1 MNPDVN
7 PATPTTDAPTTTLAR
22 RVLAELEAAD
32 IAHCHWKSNDHLL
45 AALSGDTDIDLLV
58 DGQRID
64 DVYRIFAG
72 HDLRRR
78 PRGHDA
84 DRDGP
89 RGLPGPRRDDRRA
102 GALPHPLPAGDR
114 RAAPQAL
121 PIALGTCRA
130 GVGGAQRCRGSRPPP
145 VGGGLAVADPGGAQ
159 DPQRDRI
166 RSRLGR
172 RDLSGWFRAELDAL
186 RAVSSDADIVA
197 RVGSWLG
204 EPCADAVAD
213 ALAHGIDSGGMVRLR
228 GLVRR
233 SLAPQTAYRGPG
245 ALVRRWR
252 REWAWF
258 QRGLSRRYLD
268 RPRLF
273 GRGLP
278 GGGLV
283 VVVIGPDGSGK
294 SSIVADLRRWFS
306 PKFDTMAVYFG
317 SGDGPS
323 SLLRWPMKALRD
335 RVPDDR
341 GRTAAPGEHGGGRRP
356 GWAKVLWALALAR
369 EKRRRLQ
376 RAFDARHR
384 GMLVI
389 CDRYPQAQRPGINDG
404 PLLHRW
410 SGDGARWTLRPL
422 GGGPLRAGR
431 TVSAGSRRPPR
442 GRPADRRAA
451 PARARSRRPGTPGG
465 RWSPGSPSPKRAT
478 ARWRSTPAS
487 PTGRSSR
494 QSRLRCGG
502 VCDRGVL
509 TRRCPGSSRRAPRLV
524 GFASAPCMKH
534 DHGSLGIARVG
545 PAPPGHG
552 REHARAVGRSAAP
565 AEGGRRRSWR
575 ASCWDHRFSGC

>member
-1 MNPDVN
+1 VNPDVN
-7 PATPTTDAPTTTLAR
+7 PATRVTDAPATTLAR
-22 RVLAELEAAD
+22 RVLAELEAAG

-72 HDLRRR
+72 HDLRRGR
-78 PRGHDA
+78 VAATRTEMGLEDFLGHDETT
-84 DRDGP
+84 
-89 RGLPGPRRDDRRA
+89 
-102 GALPHPLPAGDR
+102 GALVHFHTHYRLVTGERHLKRYRLPWERAVLASAVRSDSGVLVPHPSVEASLLLI
-114 RAAPQAL
+114 RAAL
-121 PIALGTCRA
+121 KIR
-130 GVGGAQRCRGSRPPP
+130 V
-145 VGGGLAVADPGGAQ
+145 
-159 DPQRDRI
+159 RDRI

-186 RAVSSDADIVA
+186 RAASSDADIVA

-204 EPCADAVAD
+204 EPCAEAVAD

-228 GLVRR
+228 SLVRR
-233 SLAPQTAYRGPG
+233 SLALQTAYRGPG
-245 ALVRRWR
+245 ARVRRWR

-258 QRGLSRRYLD
+258 QRGVSRRYLD

-341 GRTAAPGEHGGGRRP
+341 GGTAAPGEHGGSRRP

-410 SGDGARWTLRPL
+410 SGGGARGRIARWEA
-422 GGGPLRAGR
+422 GPYELAERFPPDLVVRLEVDQR
-431 TVSAGSRRPPR
+431 TAER
-442 GRPADRRAA
+442 
-451 PARARSRRPGTPGG
+451 RRPGHDPDDL
-465 RWSPGSPSPKRAT
+465 
-478 ARWRSTPAS
+478 AR
-487 PTGRSSR
+487 
-494 QSRLRCGG
+494 
-502 VCDRGVL
+502 
-509 TRRCPGSSRRAPRLV
+509 RRALV
-524 GFASAPCMKH
+524 AGLAFPQARYGTVEIDASQPY
-534 DHGSLGIARVG
+534 SQVL
-545 PAPPGHG
+545 
-552 REHARAVGRSAAP
+552 EAVKAAV
-565 AEGGRRRSWR
+565 WR
-575 ASCWDHRFSGC
+575 CL

>member
-1 MNPDVN
+1 VNPDVN
-7 PATPTTDAPTTTLAR
+7 PATRTTDAPATTLAR
-22 RVLAELEAAD
+22 RVLAELEAAGV
-32 IAHCHWKSNDHLL
+32 AHCHWKSNDHLL
-45 AALSGDTDIDLLV
+45 AALGGDTDIDLLV

-72 HDLRRR
+72 HGLRRGR
-78 PRGHDA
+78 VAATRTEMGLEDFLGHDETT
-84 DRDGP
+84 
-89 RGLPGPRRDDRRA
+89 
-102 GALPHPLPAGDR
+102 GALVHFHTHYRLVTGERHLKRYRLPWEPAVLASAVRSDAGVLVPHPSVEASLLLI
-114 RAAPQAL
+114 RAAL
-121 PIALGTCRA
+121 KIRT
-130 GVGGAQRCRGSRPPP
+130 
-145 VGGGLAVADPGGAQ
+145 
-159 DPQRDRI
+159 RDRI
-166 RSRLGR
+166 RRRLGR

-186 RAVSSDADIVA
+186 RAASSDADIVA
-197 RVGSWLG
+197 RVESWLG
-204 EPCADAVAD
+204 EPCAEAVAD

-228 GLVRR
+228 CLVRR
-233 SLAPQTAYRGPG
+233 SLALQTAYRGPG
-245 ALVRRWR
+245 ARVRRWR

-258 QRGLSRRYLD
+258 QRGVSRRYLD

-335 RVPDDR
+335 RVPGDR
-341 GRTAAPGEHGGGRRP
+341 GGTAAPGEHGGGRP

-410 SGDGARWTLRPL
+410 SGDGARGRIARWEAGPYELAERFPPDLVVRLRVDQ
-422 GGGPLRAGR
+422 R
-431 TVSAGSRRPPR
+431 TAERRRPEHDPDDLAR
-442 GRPADRRAA
+442 RRAFVA
-451 PARARSRRPGTPGG
+451 GLAFPQARYGTVEIDASQPYGQVLEVV
-465 RWSPGSPSPKRAT
+465 KA
-478 ARWRSTPAS
+478 AVWRC
-487 PTGRSSR
+487 
-494 QSRLRCGG
+494 L
-502 VCDRGVL
+502 
-509 TRRCPGSSRRAPRLV
+509 
-524 GFASAPCMKH
+524 
-534 DHGSLGIARVG
+534 
-545 PAPPGHG
+545 
-552 REHARAVGRSAAP
+552 
-565 AEGGRRRSWR
+565 
-575 ASCWDHRFSGC
+575 